1 MDRFLFHAVSN
12 RILSGFLNVL
22 LAAYVSDWRLE
33 ISRFFPPGRA
43 EGLIPLH
50 CRRSETHNS
59 HRSLYLP
66 KFPLHWAFPVC
77 ILSQICPYPCSNPP
91 LNSELSWS
99 VCYPC
104 PGCPSSEYQDNIPCI
119 IGANTPFKIKSPFA
133 AFQQLFQEKY
143 DLIFLW
149 SFAMSFRKSKEKKE
163 KIITQWYNTVVAKNI
178 KKYGAQ
184 VFSFVI
190 QL

>member
-1 MDRFLFHAVSN
+1 MQGVINNLILNRTSMFIFRQYTTSSYKLQHAWN
-12 RILSGFLNVL
+12 
-22 LAAYVSDWRLE
+22 
-33 ISRFFPPGRA
+33 
-43 EGLIPLH
+43 
-50 CRRSETHNS
+50 
-59 HRSLYLP
+59 
-66 KFPLHWAFPVC
+66 K
-77 ILSQICPYPCSNPP
+77 
-91 LNSELSWS
+91 
-99 VCYPC
+99 
-104 PGCPSSEYQDNIPCI
+104 
-119 IGANTPFKIKSPFA
+119 FA